1 MSSPITLTAQRN
13 AVGSQQVQKVNFLL
27 RICRYC
33 DLEFVV
39 GPGDV
44 LYGDRWHH
52 GRCWEKLNAA
62 APKVSKTD

>member
-1 MSSPITLTAQRN
+1 MTPPVAVTAQQT
-13 AVGSQQVQKVNFLL
+13 AVGSHRVQRANFLM

-33 DLEFVV
+33 DLEFAV

-52 GRCWEKLNAA
+52 ARCWDKMGIATS
-62 APKVSKTD
+62 KVSKTD